1 MIAEL
6 FFAWLT
12 LIVGAGIVVCAGWLV
27 TRQN

>member
-1 MIAEL
+1 VEL

-12 LIVGAGIVVCAGWLV
+12 LIVGAGIAVCAGWLV